1 MTPHLSEPLWRMGAE
16 PAVGA
21 EPAGAQQVPPPP
33 PPAGPP
39 PVRRL
44 LLERSPRAPREFPP
58 TGAEPDAEPVAANTQ
73 DAGEPAIEGAEEPMA
88 EAEEPVAEAEKPMA
102 EAEEPM
108 AEAEE
113 PDEQPVAQRLPVVV
127 QFSEEA
133 EFMSAPSESGSTDA
147 EPAVPAAPVAAGDEA
162 GGTPDAKSWL
172 GVSP

>member
-88 EAEEPVAEAEKPMA
+88 EAEEPAA
-102 EAEEPM
+102 
-108 AEAEE
+108 
-113 PDEQPVAQRLPVVV
+113 PV
-127 QFSEEA
+127 
-133 EFMSAPSESGSTDA
+133 
-147 EPAVPAAPVAAGDEA
+147 APVAAGDEA
-162 GGTPDAKSWL
+162 AGDEAEEPAAAGDEAEEPVAPVAPAAAGDEAGGVNPWEGL
-172 GVSP
+172 E